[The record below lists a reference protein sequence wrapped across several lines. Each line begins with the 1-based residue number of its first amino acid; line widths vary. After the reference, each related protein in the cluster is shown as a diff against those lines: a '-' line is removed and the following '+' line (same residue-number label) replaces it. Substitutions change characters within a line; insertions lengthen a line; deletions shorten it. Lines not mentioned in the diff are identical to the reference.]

1 MQADEIIAK
10 AEHFAMGFITKLKD
24 KSEQSERKQVYFM
37 DNQDELRKWMGALQ
51 KTISTIKE
59 SEDVSDDEATIVQR
73 AESVVNQLKQAI
85 ADFQKELTIN
95 SDIQEE
101 EATATV
107 TEETISEA
115 MQTNKTTQEISNNM
129 NAIAEQRK
137 AMSQAPQYNYAI
149 SCDGNITLLHA
160 NTKEELNNQIN
171 AVANQGTF
179 KNIQLFQMQF
189 VPVPLKQKTV
199 LTV

>member
-1 MQADEIIAK
+1 MTADEIISK

>member
-1 MQADEIIAK
+1 MQADEIISK

>member
-1 MQADEIIAK
+1 MTADEIISK
-10 AEHFAMGFITKLKD
+10 AEHFAMGFITKLND

>member
-1 MQADEIIAK
+1 
-10 AEHFAMGFITKLKD
+10 
-24 KSEQSERKQVYFM
+24 
-37 DNQDELRKWMGALQ
+37 
-51 KTISTIKE
+51 
-59 SEDVSDDEATIVQR
+59 
-73 AESVVNQLKQAI
+73 
-85 ADFQKELTIN
+85 
-95 SDIQEE
+95 
-101 EATATV
+101 
-107 TEETISEA
+107 